1 LDSSVCGGK
10 LVRMA
15 DFDLNSFVS
24 APTVEQLGKCRKD
37 DLLRVAEHYQIRIS
51 RQQLKRDI
59 KNILV
64 QELRKLEV
72 LTPADKSEEILSSG
86 AGPLGEEE
94 ASGTDE
100 AEGSEAKTVLPP
112 FEPSSPSVAG
122 DELRLRVRLVKV
134 QREERERAEDRRA
147 QLDLQLHIR
156 RLEIEAGT
164 QVKLRELDLRIARE
178 TPVPPML
185 PVSVAQSAQSAAG
198 AAGASPTFDV
208 SKHISLVPQFRDAE
222 VDSYFNVFERVAS
235 ICTST

>member
-1 LDSSVCGGK
+1 
-10 LVRMA
+10 M
-15 DFDLNSFVS
+15 
-24 APTVEQLGKCRKD
+24 
-37 DLLRVAEHYQIRIS
+37 
-51 RQQLKRDI
+51 
-59 KNILV
+59 
-64 QELRKLEV
+64 

-122 DELRLRVRLVKV
+122 DESRLRVRLAKV

-156 RLEIEAGT
+156 RLEIEADT

-178 TPVPPML
+178 TTG
-185 PVSVAQSAQSAAG
+185 SAY
-198 AAGASPTFDV
+198 ASC
-208 SKHISLVPQFRDAE
+208 ISC
-222 VDSYFNVFERVAS
+222 S
-235 ICTST
+235 ICAVGCWCGRCEFRRLM